1 MEQKPHLTFRF
12 QNTLFAVAAAEVR
25 GVLSVPQLTVMPGQ
39 PACIAGSF
47 NLHGVAV
54 PVLNLSAQLGHS
66 AVGAQ
71 QADCVMLLSGSRG
84 PLGILANEVLDVKL
98 ISAADLVPVHAAG
111 DSLALR
117 LATRMAKLG
126 AQIAWLLQYGELAP
140 LLAQQQ
146 LAAALCSVT
155 AHGHAAPA
163 VLQQRA
169 AALPLEAAAVSTS
182 KPLAFAVVAI
192 EQAFYG
198 LDLDLVR
205 EFCEPTGIAPV
216 PCCPPHIAGNMNLN
230 GEILTVV
237 DIRRALRL
245 PIAAP
250 DGAPNGSVVVVKL
263 AELTAG
269 LLVDE
274 VIAVVYVDPRHCQSA
289 PAGNVAAGGFVSSTT
304 AFDDQVLNILNLPG
318 LLLHGGLI
326 VEDTA
331 RPALPGSSSAAAGS
345 SASSSI
351 NNLGPAAPQAHGLL
365 PGAGDP
371 AETRTRLGMLLRQV
385 EDLVGFWEEKMRVP
399 ADVLDLKHA
408 GHQLPLQR
416 LQQLDVTLAR
426 LRSCA
431 DDNDENL
438 TAVVRDLAEHI
449 HTLAMQPLSTIFS
462 RLPRLMRGFS
472 KDVRL
477 AITGGELDADARS
490 IEELLAAIMHILS
503 NCVHHAVAAPLQR
516 LRFGKPAA
524 GTIRLQAR
532 QTSASLIVEITT
544 QAPEVKE
551 PATNRMLRRQNV
563 PGTEQPDT
571 PARAA
576 VTGTQTLSIVP
587 AVEAGLL
594 AARAVMVRLNGSVH
608 VQSAPGN
615 ASVFTIELPVR
626 MPAIRVRVVRVGNH
640 SYAIPCTALETTRLV
655 TGNDVL
661 LVNGQETIRVGQR
674 PVAVV
679 MLERL
684 LELRQPLPAEQV
696 SGSAVAW
703 PCVIVKMGA
712 ERLGL
717 LVDSLMD
724 EQTVTIKPHGPLLK
738 HVRTVAGSAILATGE
753 VCIVLHPPDLFA
765 SALAQVRAVSCAG
778 TAVAALVINKN

>member
-1 MEQKPHLTFRF
+1 MDQKPHLTFRF

-25 GVLSVPQLTVMPGQ
+25 GVLSVPELTVMPGQ
-39 PACIAGSF
+39 PACIAGIF

-54 PVLNLSAQLGHS
+54 PVLNLSKLGHS
-66 AVGAQ
+66 AAGIQ

-98 ISAADLVPVHAAG
+98 ISAADLVPVHPAG

-117 LATRMAKLG
+117 LSTRIAKLG
-126 AQIAWLLQYGELAP
+126 SQIAWLLQYGELAP

-146 LAAALCSVT
+146 LAAAALCFVP
-155 AHGHAAPA
+155 ANGHAAPA
-163 VLQQRA
+163 KLQQRA
-169 AALPLEAAAVSTS
+169 AALIPEAAGVSTS

-192 EQAFYG
+192 EQAYYG

-205 EFCEPTGIAPV
+205 EFCELGSVAPV
-216 PCCPPHIAGNMNLN
+216 PCCPPHIAGNINLH

-245 PIAAP
+245 PPAAS
-250 DGAPNGSVVVVKL
+250 DGAPNGNVVVIKL
-263 AELTAG
+263 AELTTG

-289 PAGNVAAGGFVSSTT
+289 PTGNLAASGFVSSTT
-304 AFDDQVLNILNLPG
+304 AFDDQVLNILNLPV
-318 LLLHGGLI
+318 LLLQGGLI

-331 RPALPGSSSAAAGS
+331 RPARPDSSSAAAGA

-351 NNLGPAAPQAHGLL
+351 NNLRTDASQAQELL
-365 PGAGDP
+365 PGGGDP
-371 AETRTRLGMLLRQV
+371 AETRARLGMLLQQV
-385 EDLVGFWEEKMRVP
+385 EELVGFWEEKMRGP

-408 GHQLPLQR
+408 GHQLPVQR
-416 LQQLDVTLAR
+416 LEQLDGTLAR

-431 DDNDENL
+431 DDNNENL
-438 TAVVRDLAEHI
+438 AAVVRDLAEHI
-449 HTLAMQPLSTIFS
+449 HTLGMQPLSTIFS
-462 RLPRLMRGFS
+462 RLPRAVRGLS
-472 KDVRL
+472 KDVKL
-477 AITGGELDADARS
+477 VITGGELAADARS
-490 IEELLAAIMHILS
+490 IEELHDAIMHILCH
-503 NCVHHAVAAPLQR
+503 CVHPGVESPAQR
-516 LRFGKPAA
+516 LRVGKPAT

-532 QTSASLIVEITT
+532 QTSASLIIEITT
-544 QAPEVKE
+544 ETPEVKDL
-551 PATNRMLRRQNV
+551 ATNRMAQQRNLLR
-563 PGTEQPDT
+563 TEQP
-571 PARAA
+571 AAQALAA
-576 VTGTQTLSIVP
+576 VTGTQTHSIVP

-594 AARAVMVRLNGSVH
+594 AARAAMVRIKGSVH
-608 VQSAPGN
+608 VQSAPGTG
-615 ASVFTIELPVR
+615 AVFTIELPVR
-626 MPAIRVRVVRVGNH
+626 LPAIRVRVVRVGNH
-640 SYAIPCTALETTRLV
+640 SYAIPCSALETTRLV

-661 LVNGQETIRVGQR
+661 LVNGQETIRVGQQ

-684 LELRQPLPAEQV
+684 LELRQSLPAEQV

-703 PCVIVKMGA
+703 PCVIIKMGA

-717 LVDSLMD
+717 LVDSLTD

-738 HVRTVAGSAILATGE
+738 RVRTVAGSAILATGE

-765 SALAQVRAVSCAG
+765 GALAQVRAVSCAG